1 MSASGWGIKQQYVHS
16 LNHWV
21 GTIAPHQ
28 IPAQGPFSKGSHKN
42 VTHPACLLSKYQ
54 MVFGTQAANYG
65 TMLLILYRLVIPD
78 T

>member
-28 IPAQGPFSKGSHKN
+28 IPAQGPVSKGSHKN
-42 VTHPACLLSKYQ
+42 VTHPACLLSTKWS
-54 MVFGTQAANYG
+54 
-65 TMLLILYRLVIPD
+65 LVLRQQIMESCY
-78 T
+78 